1 MENVTK
7 KYEVAVNSAAEISQV
22 ILDMEGGRFVLSMLS
37 ELLIDL
43 LGEGNL
49 AGAMTML
56 QKLCEVSE
64 VPFAELELEEDDP
77 AVWITLFTDTLIDV
91 LEESIF

>member
-7 KYEVAVNSAAEISQV
+7 KYEVAVNSAAEI

-49 AGAMTML
+49 AGAMTVL
-56 QKLCEVSE
+56 QKLCEVSYYS
-64 VPFAELELEEDDP
+64 
-77 AVWITLFTDTLIDV
+77 
-91 LEESIF
+91 SIKS